1 MLAAVVITAALFLGL
16 PALNRFAEQRQQQ
29 AIAQQTEKEARL
41 EALHQQAEADRQ
53 REEAEREAAIQAEKD
68 AGIPY
73 VGMPESSIDST
84 RTLGVHGLVKSG
96 WAYTKTRT
104 IEQKTYTWFTSNRT
118 PVFTAVCQ
126 DGKVVETQKA
136 NGYWNGNELLVTV
149 VKPEIPTTFN
159 SGGTSKSDFS
169 IGSGS
174 TGLRDEYGS
183 PEDLYEDN
191 PGDYEDEDE
200 AWNEWENG

>member
-1 MLAAVVITAALFLGL
+1 M
-16 PALNRFAEQRQQQ
+16 
-29 AIAQQTEKEARL
+29 
-41 EALHQQAEADRQ
+41 
-53 REEAEREAAIQAEKD
+53 IQAEKD

-96 WAYTKTRT
+96 WAYTETRT

-118 PVFTAVCQ
+118 PVFTAICQ
-126 DGKVVETQKA
+126 DGKVVETQKV
-136 NGYWNGNELLVTV
+136 NGYWSGNELLAAV

-159 SGGTSKSDFS
+159 SDSTSKSDS
-169 IGSGS
+169 SVGPGSA
-174 TGLRDEYGS
+174 GLCDEYDN

-191 PGDYEDEDE
+191 PDWFEDEDE
-200 AWNEWENG
+200 AWEND